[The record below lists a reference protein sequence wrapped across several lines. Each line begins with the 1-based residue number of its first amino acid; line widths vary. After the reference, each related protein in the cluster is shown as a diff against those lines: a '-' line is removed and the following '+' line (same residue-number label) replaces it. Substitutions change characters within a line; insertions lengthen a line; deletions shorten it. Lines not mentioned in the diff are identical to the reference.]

1 MLLKRADDVLRNHVS
16 EGGDACSEGKKT
28 LRKGPGGDAD
38 RREGR
43 ARAGDGFAAA
53 PARPERS
60 AGSTQPRS
68 EPRWGFLKKQDI
80 YPKMRMELQ
89 GTRTD
94 KIISR
99 KNRAGLTLPKFKTYY
114 LQNNEVGPLP
124 YITCKN
130 GFKMD
135 QRPIELNL

>member
-1 MLLKRADDVLRNHVS
+1 MLSKRADDVLRNHGS
-16 EGGDACSEGKKT
+16 EGGRRVLGGRENAAEGT
-28 LRKGPGGDAD
+28 GRRR

-94 KIISR
+94 KIILR
-99 KNRAGLTLPKFKTYY
+99 KNRAGLMLPKFKTYY

>member
-1 MLLKRADDVLRNHVS
+1 MTYSGTTYPRGETRARRARKRCGR
-16 EGGDACSEGKKT
+16 
-28 LRKGPGGDAD
+28 D
-38 RREGR
+38 REETPIGGR
-43 ARAGDGFAAA
+43 AALGPGDGFAAA

-94 KIISR
+94 KIILR